1 MENGR
6 GPEYDNEIEI
16 DLKDLF
22 LELLS
27 FWKLIL
33 LALVLGGVI
42 AYSISHF
49 LMVPQYESVAE
60 LYVLSKSTSITS
72 LADIQAGTSLTDDYM
87 VVVKGRP
94 VLEQVIKN
102 LHLNENYRSLGNRV
116 TLENPTNSRVLRIT
130 VRDEDPKTAKVI
142 ADEIAKVSAAFI
154 AEKMDQDAPS
164 TIQYG
169 YSDGEAVSPNVPK
182 NTVIGA
188 LLGAFLAIAVVVIS
202 YLFND
207 TVMNAEDVEKK
218 LGLNV
223 LGTLPLE
230 ETEYD
235 GDYKGSRKEKTRK
248 SKDKGK
254 KREKKQEKAS

>member
-1 MENGR
+1 MEKSTVFEN
-6 GPEYDNEIEI
+6 DNEIEI

-33 LALVLGGVI
+33 LALVLGGAI
-42 AYSISHF
+42 AFSVSRF

-72 LADIQAGTSLTDDYM
+72 LADIQAGANLTNDYM

-94 VLEQVIKN
+94 VLEQVIIN
-102 LHLNENYRSLGNRV
+102 LNLNETYQSLSNKV
-116 TLENPTNSRVLRIT
+116 TLENPTNSRILRIT
-130 VRDEDPKTAKVI
+130 VRDENPQMAKKI

-154 AEKMDQDAPS
+154 AAKMDQDAPS

-169 YSDGEAVSPNVPK
+169 YSDGQPVSPNILK
-182 NTVIGA
+182 NTAIGV
-188 LLGAFLAIAVVVIS
+188 LLGGFLTVAIIVIA

-207 TVMNAEDVEKK
+207 TIMSAEDVEKK

-235 GDYKGSRKEKTRK
+235 GEKSVKKGIKKKGRRK
-248 SKDKGK
+248 SRGK
-254 KREKKQEKAS
+254 

>member
-1 MENGR
+1 MEKSTVFEN
-6 GPEYDNEIEI
+6 DNEIEI

-33 LALVLGGVI
+33 LALVLGGAI
-42 AYSISHF
+42 AFSVSRF

-72 LADIQAGTSLTDDYM
+72 LADIQAGANLTNDYM

-94 VLEQVIKN
+94 VLEQVIIN
-102 LHLNENYRSLGNRV
+102 LNLDETYQSLSGKV
-116 TLENPTNSRVLRIT
+116 TLENPTNSRILRIT
-130 VRDEDPKTAKVI
+130 VRDENPQMAKKI

-154 AEKMDQDAPS
+154 AAKMDQDAPS

-169 YSDGEAVSPNVPK
+169 YSDGQPVSPNILK
-182 NTVIGA
+182 NTAIGV
-188 LLGAFLAIAVVVIS
+188 LLGGFLAVAIIVIA

-207 TVMNAEDVEKK
+207 TIMSAEDVEKK

-223 LGTLPLE
+223 LGTLPLD
-230 ETEYD
+230 ETEDD
-235 GDYKGSRKEKTRK
+235 GEKNAKKGIGRKKKHRRSR
-248 SKDKGK
+248 S
-254 KREKKQEKAS
+254 KQERRE